1 MILHSEPF
9 AWRRKRYREWLCG
22 ASRTQLL
29 ETALAAIEI
38 LLGAE
43 ATREC
48 WAARTRAVA
57 SGFGGLKR
65 SRARKDGPTETTRFL
80 MAVGPSKALTLR
92 HWKMR
97 GGDKPSIF
105 QNAEP
110 LA

>member
-1 MILHSEPF
+1 VIFHSEPF

-22 ASRTQLL
+22 ASKTQFL
-29 ETALAAIEI
+29 ETALAATEI

-57 SGFGGLKR
+57 SGFGGLKDPP
-65 SRARKDGPTETTRFL
+65 RKDGADRNDRISHGL
-80 MAVGPSKALTLR
+80 SALSNALTLR

-105 QNAEP
+105 QNTEP
-110 LA
+110 PA

>member
-1 MILHSEPF
+1 MALRGSGTHF
-9 AWRRKRYREWLCG
+9 N
-22 ASRTQLL
+22 
-29 ETALAAIEI
+29 TARVGTVI

-57 SGFGGLKR
+57 SGFEGLKIPR
-65 SRARKDGPTETTRFL
+65 RKDGPTETTGFP
-80 MAVGPSKALTLR
+80 MAVGPSNALTLR

-97 GGDKPSIF
+97 GGDKPSVF
-105 QNAEP
+105 QNADP

>member
-1 MILHSEPF
+1 MIFHSEPF

-29 ETALAAIEI
+29 ETALAATEI

-43 ATREC
+43 ATREW

-57 SGFGGLKR
+57 SGFGGLKDPPR
-65 SRARKDGPTETTRFL
+65 VKMGPTETTGFPWL
-80 MAVGPSKALTLR
+80 SSPSNALTLR